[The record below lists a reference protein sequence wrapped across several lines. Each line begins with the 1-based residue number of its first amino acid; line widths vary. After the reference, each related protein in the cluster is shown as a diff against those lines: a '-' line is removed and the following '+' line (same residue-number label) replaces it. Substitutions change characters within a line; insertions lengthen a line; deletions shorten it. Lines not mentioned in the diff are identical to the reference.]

1 MNEENVLRMRRFLS
15 ELAGVL
21 AVFFI
26 LSCQS
31 TGSTSGAN
39 ATVNANTETEERQ
52 TLQSVEEQV
61 LTEIYDRYES
71 KIILTGATVYTVVWG
86 DTLSR
91 IARRNYGTGD
101 NPYYFPLI
109 IAASKESTE
118 ILDPDSIEVGMQ
130 LTIPDLQANLNN
142 PAARANLK
150 NLLKDVAD
158 FYAGKAGA
166 QSRGLYNGLIRLYD
180 TL

>member
-1 MNEENVLRMRRFLS
+1 MRRILP

-21 AVFFI
+21 AAFFI

-31 TGSTSGAN
+31 TGSASGA
-39 ATVNANTETEERQ
+39 AGESGQTPLPTEDQ
-52 TLQSVEEQV
+52 ILAG
-61 LTEIYDRYES
+61 IYDRYES
-71 KIILTGATVYTVVWG
+71 KIILTGATVYTVVRG

-91 IARRNYGTGD
+91 IARQNYGSGD

-109 IAASKESTE
+109 IVASRKNTE

-130 LTIPDLQANLNN
+130 LTIPGLQENLSN

-150 NLLKDVAD
+150 NLLKDVAN
-158 FYAGKAGA
+158 FYAGKTGA
-166 QSRGLYNGLIRLYD
+166 QSQGIYDGLIRLYN